1 MNTSK
6 KQKEDMEC
14 TKLKNYDDEIRLLDI
29 KHKERVDGLNKT
41 IEEITEKWAKERE
54 EIVRRKVEKELALS
68 SVDYLQEFIDIE
80 LAGKFIK
87 RSTGWIY
94 QHLYDVDSKEPTELR
109 NVPAH
114 RRGNRLFFIR
124 KELQDWMMQKKSI
137 STPVSNNSEVER
149 RANEYLAKH
158 K

>member
-1 MNTSK
+1 
-6 KQKEDMEC
+6 MEC
-14 TKLKNYDDEIRLLDI
+14 TNLRNYDDEIRLLDI
-29 KHKERVDGLNKT
+29 KHKERVDSLNKT
-41 IEEITEKWAKERE
+41 IEEINEKWANERA

-68 SVDYLQEFIDIE
+68 SVDYLQEFIDID

-94 QHLYDVDSKEPTELR
+94 QHNYDVDSQEPTEVR

-114 RRGNRLFFIR
+114 RRGTRLFFIR
-124 KELQDWMMQKKSI
+124 KELQDWMMQKKSLNA
-137 STPVSNNSEVER
+137 PAVDNSEVER
-149 RANEYLAKH
+149 RANEYLSKH